1 MKYTALTPLKH
12 NGKRLEEGATL
23 HLDEGAA
30 TDRLVELGAI
40 APVRTTRGP
49 VGAPKGAPSTP
60 AQAEA
65 ESAQGEEPSPAPSE
79 QPQTDAE

>member
-40 APVRTTRGP
+40 APVRPTRAP
-49 VGAPKGAPSTP
+49 VVASKGAPSAATEP
-60 AQAEA
+60 ALAPVQEQESGIDQAL
-65 ESAQGEEPSPAPSE
+65 APKS
-79 QPQTDAE
+79 DAE

>member
-40 APVRTTRGP
+40 APVRTTRAP
-49 VGAPKGAPSTP
+49 VAASKGAPTAATDP
-60 AQAEA
+60 APEPVQEQEPGTAQALV
-65 ESAQGEEPSPAPSE
+65 PPA
-79 QPQTDAE
+79 DAE